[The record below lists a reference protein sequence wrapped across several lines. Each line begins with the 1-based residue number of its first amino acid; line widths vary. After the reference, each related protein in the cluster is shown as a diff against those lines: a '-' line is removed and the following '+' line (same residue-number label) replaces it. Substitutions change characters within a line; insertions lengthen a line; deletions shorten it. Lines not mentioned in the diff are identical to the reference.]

1 MLLSYLAAPY
11 PPSLFSSGLMYL
23 HVSSKVTSFY
33 FLLFS
38 NTGRKIAEAQLS
50 GFGLEC
56 KIWDNSASIFISLES
71 CKITNPC
78 NGNLLLVLGE
88 VSFNQTIFNPY
99 CISTLH
105 YFYIFPSVLSLLFIS
120 FFSSLHLLGII
131 LKIKE
136 LLMCK
141 LTWQI

>member
-11 PPSLFSSGLMYL
+11 APSHFSSGLMYL

-38 NTGRKIAEAQLS
+38 STGRKIAEAQLS

-56 KIWDNSASIFISLES
+56 KVWDNSASIFISLES
-71 CKITNPC
+71 CKITNPS

-88 VSFNQTIFNPY
+88 VSFNQTF
-99 CISTLH
+99 
-105 YFYIFPSVLSLLFIS
+105 FKFVLIAYQPFITSIYSLLFAHYYLLVS
-120 FFSSLHLLGII
+120 FLVFTCWG
-131 LKIKE
+131 
-136 LLMCK
+136 
-141 LTWQI
+141 